1 MASDLVTLSWCLGEI
16 RQALN
21 QAEQLL
27 ERHLHS
33 EEGDLAALRAARSQ
47 LHQAHGALQVVDIEG
62 VSLLTQESE
71 ALLDAVERGD
81 VAFGVDIV
89 SRLGQAA

>member
-16 RQALN
+16 RQALT

-27 ERHLHS
+27 EKQLHA
-33 EEGDLAALRAARSQ
+33 EEGDLASLRAARAC

-62 VSLLTQESE
+62 VALLTQEP
-71 ALLDAVERGD
+71 
-81 VAFGVDIV
+81 
-89 SRLGQAA
+89 